1 MTKEDK
7 RDNRRS
13 SDEEIEELGKGI
25 ITSLFNLD
33 TDKTLF
39 KLDILDDP
47 DTMYY
52 NDMFTRMVLNY
63 QNEDVA
69 FSKFYRREEI
79 EAVLYIITSLLIS
92 MVEDNELISD
102 LVQKSDTNK
111 AIHGLLLVAIFTQ
124 AQAFREMVEE
134 TGMEKVMSTEEGSS
148 FVMTFLDEFTSMV
161 SEVRSQED

>member
-1 MTKEDK
+1 MTKENK

-47 DTMYY
+47 GTMYY

-111 AIHGLLLVAIFTQ
+111 AIHGLLLVAILTQ